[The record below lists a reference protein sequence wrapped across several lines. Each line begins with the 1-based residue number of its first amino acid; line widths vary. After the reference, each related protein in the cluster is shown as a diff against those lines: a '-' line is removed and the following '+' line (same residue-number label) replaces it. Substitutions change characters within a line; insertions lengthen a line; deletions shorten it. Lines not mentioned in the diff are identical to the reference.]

1 MKRSVAVGIAIFISF
16 FAVSAFALPSN
27 TLKFTLG
34 EKSVSVGEESAEMN
48 VPLLKIGDE
57 HFVSMEFLAKHLKG
71 ASVLLDGNKVS
82 FSIEGAT
89 ENLGTGNGSGGEDGE
104 ELLDIMTS
112 LHEKINKHRA
122 EIGAPPLEIS
132 MPATFAAQ
140 DHTTD
145 MCIRGFF
152 DHTNPDGLK
161 PGDRLSN
168 YGVKWSKYGE
178 NIQKLTMIDDIAS
191 KIDENFQNSPDHK
204 KNRLDKDFTHIG
216 IGLYKCGNEMFVT
229 ELFFTPREQTKPADK
244 GELKFFD
251 ATYWET
257 SESGDSSKIV
267 VCFKNTGKTNLT
279 NITIMFNVLDSKEEV
294 IATKILSFYGI
305 LEQGQ
310 YFTDSFTT
318 EGGIA
323 IPNDAKISYEIE
335 FEETGESNPRVEL
348 KETGIEKG
356 KDFVAAK
363 GKITNKSSEKSFVF
377 IIPTFFSEEGNNLRI
392 ADYGICEIES
402 FEPGKTYDYTALSE
416 GTPDFVSKHVSKTDY
431 SYWFIPR
438 ENLPMACNMEKVNGW
453 KMPYYKLFKNGLRT
467 AYLKSSPI
475 R

>member
-1 MKRSVAVGIAIFISF
+1 MKRSVIAGIAIFISF
-16 FAVSAFALPSN
+16 FAVNAFALPSN
-27 TLKFTLG
+27 TLKFALG

-48 VPLLKIGDE
+48 VPLFKIGDE

-71 ASVLLDGNKVS
+71 ASIQFDGRNVS
-82 FSIEGAT
+82 FSVGEVTEDPGA
-89 ENLGTGNGSGGEDGE
+89 GGEDGE
-104 ELLDIMTS
+104 ELLDIMSS

-178 NIQKLTMIDDIAS
+178 NIQKLTIVDDIAS
-191 KIDENFQNSPDHK
+191 KIDENFQNSSNHK

-257 SESGDSSKIV
+257 SENGNSSKIV

-279 NITIMFNVLDSKEEV
+279 NITIMFNILDSNEDAL
-294 IATKILSFYGI
+294 ATKMMSFYGI

-310 YFTDSFTT
+310 YFTESFMAD
-318 EGGIA
+318 GIS
-323 IPNDAKISYEIE
+323 IPDDAKVSYEIE
-335 FEETGESNPRVEL
+335 FEETGESNPKVEI

-356 KDFVAAK
+356 EDFVAAK
-363 GKITNKSSEKSFVF
+363 GKITNKSSEKSLLF
-377 IIPTFFSEEGNNLRI
+377 IIPTFFTKDDQNLRI
-392 ADYGICEIES
+392 ADFGLSKIES
-402 FEPGKTYDYTALSE
+402 FEPGKTYDYTASSLN
-416 GTPDFVSKHVSKTDY
+416 TPKFVSKHVSKTDY

-438 ENLPMACNMEKVNGW
+438 ENLLMACNMEKVNGW
-453 KMPYYKLFKNGLRT
+453 KMPYHKLFKNSLKT
-467 AYLKSSPI
+467 AYLKNSSTK
-475 R
+475 

>member
-16 FAVSAFALPSN
+16 FAVNVLALPSN

-34 EKSVSVGEESAEMN
+34 EKSVSFGEESAEMN
-48 VPLLKIGDE
+48 VPLFKIGDE

-71 ASVLLDGNKVS
+71 ASMQLDGNNVS
-82 FSIEGAT
+82 FSVGETT
-89 ENLGTGNGSGGEDGE
+89 ENPGTGEEDGE

-122 EIGAPPLEIS
+122 EVGAPPLEIS

-178 NIQKLTMIDDIAS
+178 NIQKLTMVDGIAS
-191 KIDENFQNSPDHK
+191 KIDENFQNSPNHK

-251 ATYWET
+251 ATYWKI

-267 VCFKNTGKTNLT
+267 ACFKNTGKTNLT
-279 NITIMFNVLDSKEEV
+279 NVTIMFSVLDSKEEV

-323 IPNDAKISYEIE
+323 IPDDAKVSYKIE
-335 FEETGESNPRVEL
+335 FEETGESNPKVETI
-348 KETGIEKG
+348 ESGIEKG

-363 GKITNKSSEKSFVF
+363 GKITNKSSEKSFLFV
-377 IIPTFFSEEGNNLRI
+377 IPTFLSEDGKNLRI

-438 ENLPMACNMEKVNGW
+438 ENLSMTHNMEKVNGW
-453 KMPYYKLFKNGLRT
+453 KMPYQKFFKNSLKT
-467 AYLKSSPI
+467 AYLKNSLAK
-475 R
+475 